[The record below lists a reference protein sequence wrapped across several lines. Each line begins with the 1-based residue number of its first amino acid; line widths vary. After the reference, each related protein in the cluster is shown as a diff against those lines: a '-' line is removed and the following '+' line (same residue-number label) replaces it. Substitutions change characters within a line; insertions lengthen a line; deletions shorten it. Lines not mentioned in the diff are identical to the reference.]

1 MYFFLYLAKIKDMDH
16 VNVINILLVE
26 DDTVDVMDARRTLDR
41 MGILYKMQVAK
52 NGEEALHHLRQTRER
67 GLDKPDIILL
77 DLNMPKMNGLE
88 LLAHMRQMDEVKD
101 TKVFI
106 ITTSEEKEDKE
117 MTQKLGVSG
126 YIVKPLKFNNPS
138 SIDSFNLMIDLL
150 NIKNKT

>member
-1 MYFFLYLAKIKDMDH
+1 MDH

-41 MGILYKMQVAK
+41 MDILYKMQLAK
-52 NGEEALHHLRQTRER
+52 NGEEALAYLNQTIRN
-67 GLDKPDIILL
+67 GMDKPDIILL
-77 DLNMPKMNGLE
+77 DLNMPKMNGIEFLTNV
-88 LLAHMRQMDEVKD
+88 RQMEEFKD

-117 MTQKLGVSG
+117 LTQKLGVSG